1 MPESEG
7 RKAFLRKQ
15 FFRLLPV
22 QILLIAIGCLN
33 SVIDG
38 AVASSH
44 LGADAMAVIGLYSP
58 LAKLVDASIAVFL
71 GGTQILCGRF
81 LGKNEVENTQ
91 QAFSL
96 DIVVTSCFSGLLMV
110 LCLAAPGA
118 VAGAL
123 GGSGEIRNDLSMYL
137 LGMSFGIP
145 CQMIGSQLSAF
156 LQLERQEKR
165 TYTGI
170 AVMVVLNVGLDLL
183 LVPALGFLGL
193 GLATSASNLAFCA
206 IQIYFFLTDKATI
219 RFRFRSARLKHLKEI
234 LHLGLPGALVQ
245 GCLMVRGLVLNQI
258 LLNFCAP
265 YGLPAF
271 SAVNAFGCLY
281 CAVYLGMGSATR
293 LLSSVYIGEED
304 RASLA
309 DTLKT
314 ALTWGLLLV
323 TAEAAV
329 TFALAVPFASL
340 FFTPADGAWDPAV
353 LFFRVFPLSVPLS
366 AVFIVFNNYYQSLG
380 RMKIVNILSVMD
392 GVAGT
397 CLFSILMAPSLGS
410 TGVWAAQ
417 VLNGVATLL
426 LIPVCA
432 WVTLKR
438 MPRNL
443 EDMMLLPEGF
453 GVPDGDRMDIA
464 VGSEAEALQF
474 SDRVIAFCLDH
485 GIEKKRAYAA
495 GLCLEE
501 MAVNVIRHGFRGEK
515 NENVIV
521 RVVYKGGELMIRLKD
536 SCPPFNPKE
545 RAELFDPE
553 DKAHNIGI
561 RMASRLSRK
570 MEYQFILG
578 LNVLTLT
585 L

>member
-183 LVPALGFLGL
+183 LVPSLGFLGL

-219 RFRFRSARLKHLKEI
+219 RFRFRSARMKHLKEI
-234 LHLGLPGALVQ
+234 LRLGLPGALVQ
-245 GCLMVRGLVLNQI
+245 GCLMIRGLVLNQI

-304 RASLA
+304 R
-309 DTLKT
+309 
-314 ALTWGLLLV
+314 
-323 TAEAAV
+323 
-329 TFALAVPFASL
+329 
-340 FFTPADGAWDPAV
+340 
-353 LFFRVFPLSVPLS
+353 
-366 AVFIVFNNYYQSLG
+366 
-380 RMKIVNILSVMD
+380 
-392 GVAGT
+392 
-397 CLFSILMAPSLGS
+397 
-410 TGVWAAQ
+410 
-417 VLNGVATLL
+417 
-426 LIPVCA
+426 
-432 WVTLKR
+432 
-438 MPRNL
+438 
-443 EDMMLLPEGF
+443 
-453 GVPDGDRMDIA
+453 
-464 VGSEAEALQF
+464 
-474 SDRVIAFCLDH
+474 
-485 GIEKKRAYAA
+485 
-495 GLCLEE
+495 
-501 MAVNVIRHGFRGEK
+501 
-515 NENVIV
+515 
-521 RVVYKGGELMIRLKD
+521 
-536 SCPPFNPKE
+536 
-545 RAELFDPE
+545 
-553 DKAHNIGI
+553 
-561 RMASRLSRK
+561 
-570 MEYQFILG
+570 
-578 LNVLTLT
+578 
-585 L
+585 